1 MSITYTPTTNFGAK
15 DSLPAND
22 PAKVIKGAEF
32 TTEYTAI
39 QSAFALAAPAASPT
53 ITGTATF
60 DDVSITNGL
69 TVDGT
74 TLVVDDTNNRVGIGT
89 SSPRAILD
97 VVASSGEAALLAD
110 SRATDNAVSRLSLLT
125 KVSGSNSGG
134 VFQHS
139 GDLLTL
145 SNSTNLATKHL
156 NITSAGQVGIGTP
169 SPQRSLHVEAPVS
182 VLRLTDSDTAA
193 YTEVIQDFLTTQI
206 VNTGAGDIRFSNSGS
221 ERLRINSTGEVGI
234 GVDAPERRLHVKKG
248 AQAVALIES
257 TTTSRCLLNL
267 MDANTTGN
275 TQVGIGAQGDD
286 LKLYAGGSAERVTV
300 DSTGNVGIGTSA
312 PLSTLDVA
320 SARNTTLTLTST
332 TNDAGYQ
339 DQYYG
344 QIDFAALDSS
354 GAGSGVPRASI
365 GAISPTSAGS
375 AADLTFSTGSAAA
388 PTERM
393 RIDSIGNV
401 AIGASFTSYKTQI
414 VGTTS
419 LAIDT
424 EGLLSDATTTTV
436 GVTAGGQSL
445 NLRGSGT
452 GNVKFSIGSSEEMRI
467 DSSGNVLIGRTASV
481 PATEKLFVESGS
493 SKALGVKVGTGGTA
507 NFVQFYGTSD
517 ADAGSISATVGGTP
531 AFAAASDERLKE
543 NITDH
548 ESELD
553 TVMSLRPVRWDWK
566 DEALGSGEGFIAQE
580 LQQTAWDD
588 LVSEDAD
595 GTLRVSGLGS
605 VETRMIKALQEAVAR
620 IESLEA
626 EVEALKNA

>member
-22 PAKVIKGAEF
+22 PAKVIRGAEF

-248 AQAVALIES
+248 AQSVALIES

-344 QIDFAALDSS
+344 
-354 GAGSGVPRASI
+354 
-365 GAISPTSAGS
+365 
-375 AADLTFSTGSAAA
+375 
-388 PTERM
+388 
-393 RIDSIGNV
+393 
-401 AIGASFTSYKTQI
+401 
-414 VGTTS
+414 
-419 LAIDT
+419 
-424 EGLLSDATTTTV
+424 
-436 GVTAGGQSL
+436 
-445 NLRGSGT
+445 
-452 GNVKFSIGSSEEMRI
+452 
-467 DSSGNVLIGRTASV
+467 
-481 PATEKLFVESGS
+481 
-493 SKALGVKVGTGGTA
+493 
-507 NFVQFYGTSD
+507 
-517 ADAGSISATVGGTP
+517 
-531 AFAAASDERLKE
+531 
-543 NITDH
+543 
-548 ESELD
+548 
-553 TVMSLRPVRWDWK
+553 
-566 DEALGSGEGFIAQE
+566 
-580 LQQTAWDD
+580 
-588 LVSEDAD
+588 
-595 GTLRVSGLGS
+595 
-605 VETRMIKALQEAVAR
+605 
-620 IESLEA
+620 
-626 EVEALKNA
+626 